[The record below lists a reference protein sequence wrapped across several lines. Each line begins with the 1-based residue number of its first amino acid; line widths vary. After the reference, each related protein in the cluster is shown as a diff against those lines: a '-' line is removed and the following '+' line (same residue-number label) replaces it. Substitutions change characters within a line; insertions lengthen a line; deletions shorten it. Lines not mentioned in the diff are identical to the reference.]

1 MSAGGT
7 AARHVARSHGGTACR
22 PESRRHGMSHG
33 AVLQQGALP
42 QQARGRG
49 LDMSA
54 SFDMSETG
62 KTKFDGQLAF

>member
-1 MSAGGT
+1 
-7 AARHVARSHGGTACR
+7 
-22 PESRRHGMSHG
+22 MSHG

-54 SFDMSETG
+54 SFDMSGTG